1 MALGTALAAKAIRHP
16 YSTWIL
22 DDGARGEVRGLAE
35 RHGIGHLTRGPDWAD
50 RPGTPRGAT
59 LTTRSC

>member
-1 MALGTALAAKAIRHP
+1 
-16 YSTWIL
+16 
-22 DDGARGEVRGLAE
+22 VRGLAE